1 EGIADEPEGYES
13 SGIGAVERSLPSQ
26 ARLTEG
32 MLSFTNLEKAWR
44 YTADGRLICYLP
56 HPVSVAAP
64 AAAGVYIV
72 KMQHMSVIRSQKIT
86 VR

>member
-1 EGIADEPEGYES
+1 M
-13 SGIGAVERSLPSQ
+13 ERSLPSQ
-26 ARLTEG
+26 ARLADG
-32 MLSFTNLEKAWR
+32 QISFTNVEKAWI
-44 YTADGRLICYLP
+44 YTADGRLISYLS

-72 KMQHMSVIRSQKIT
+72 KMQHKSVIRSQKIT